1 MNMKHKYYLLITL
14 FSVCFAQIPS
24 TKLQTGIITGLNFA
38 SADVE
43 IMEEGADITSN
54 TLLGIGFILD
64 YGLNDMFSLRLEPM
78 YLEKGIGKS
87 ELDIQPG
94 VEWELKSSYLELPI
108 FIKAEF
114 GSDIRPYIMA
124 GPSFGLLLSS
134 ELQAEV
140 SGIIFEGD
148 PKDAT
153 ENMDVSAVFGCG
165 LDYQMDKFS
174 IFLEG
179 RYSYGFTNT
188 IKGGIVEISSGHINE
203 EIEWDKETDMVKNRG
218 FQIMAGVTFPLGE
231 KYK

>member
-1 MNMKHKYYLLITL
+1 MNMKHKYYLLIIL
-14 FSVCFAQIPS
+14 FSVCFAQFPS
-24 TKLQTGIITGLNFA
+24 TKLQTGLITGLNFA

-43 IMEEGADITSN
+43 IMEEGADISSN
-54 TLLGIGFILD
+54 TVFGIGFILD
-64 YGLNDMFSLRLEPM
+64 YRLNHTFSLRLEPM

-94 VEWELKSSYLELPI
+94 VEWELKSSYLELPV
-108 FIKAEF
+108 FIKGEF
-114 GSDIRPYIMA
+114 GNNVRPYIMA

-153 ENMDVSAVFGCG
+153 EDIDISAVFGCG
-165 LDYQMDKFS
+165 IDYQMDKFS

-179 RYSYGFTNT
+179 RYSYGLTNT
-188 IKGGIVEISSGHINE
+188 IKGGVVEISSGHINE

-218 FQIMAGVTFPLGE
+218 FQIMVGVTFPLGE
-231 KYK
+231 KS